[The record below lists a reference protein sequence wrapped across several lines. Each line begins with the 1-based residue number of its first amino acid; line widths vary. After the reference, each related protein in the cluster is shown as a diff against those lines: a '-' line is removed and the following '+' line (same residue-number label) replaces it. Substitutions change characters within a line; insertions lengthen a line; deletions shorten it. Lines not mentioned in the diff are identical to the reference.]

1 MGRLNLITRLRKIV
15 ASLAS
20 HLQVKLVLLLLAA
33 VSWFFVH
40 TSQEMEVE
48 FALPL
53 VVDMDLPEHRT
64 LVVPP
69 PAEVRVLLKGRGR
82 NLLVFALFGEGRCV
96 VEGGRGGG
104 SVPLTS
110 QLLELDGAVD
120 LSVLSVFPAL
130 LNLDVDRLETRRL
143 PVRLAGRL
151 EASDGY
157 VLTGEPRLEPDHV
170 KVSGPRSVLDTL
182 GQVWTEVVGLENR
195 RRGLELDLS
204 LVAPASQV
212 LVEPATV
219 RLVADV
225 QRRAERRFTGIPL
238 RVRNLPAP
246 LSVRPRSLDLTI
258 VGGEDALAALEK
270 KDIQA
275 VLDGARLDPD
285 VSRAPCR
292 IILPDGF
299 SWTDPDPALFR
310 ISGRRERR
318 AEPAPANPD
327 GSTVPPLP

>member
-1 MGRLNLITRLRKIV
+1 MGRLNLLARLRKIV
-15 ASLAS
+15 AGLTS

-53 VVDMDLPEHRT
+53 EVSMDLPEHRT

-82 NLLVFALFGEGRCV
+82 NLLVFALFGEGRCL

-151 EASDGY
+151 EASEGF

-170 KVSGPRSVLDTL
+170 TVSGPRSVLDTL
-182 GQVWTEVVGLENR
+182 GQVWTEVVGLEHR
-195 RRGLELDLS
+195 RRGVEMELS

-212 LVEPATV
+212 LVEPSTV
-219 RLVADV
+219 RLEADV

-246 LSVRPRSLDLTI
+246 LSVRPRSLDLTV
-258 VGGEDALAALEK
+258 VGGEDALLDLEK
-270 KDIQA
+270 EDIKA

-285 VSRAPCR
+285 ASRAPCR

-310 ISGRRERR
+310 ITGRSGRS
-318 AEPAPANPD
+318 ATPARDSLD
-327 GSTVPPLP
+327 GHAVPPQP

>member
-1 MGRLNLITRLRKIV
+1 MGRVNLLLRLRKIL

-48 FALPL
+48 FAFPL
-53 VVDMDLPEHRT
+53 QVELDLPEHRT
-64 LVVPP
+64 LVEPP

-82 NLLVFALFGEGRCV
+82 NLLVFALFGEGICR

-104 SVPLTS
+104 SVPLSS
-110 QLLELDGAVD
+110 QQLELDGAVD

-143 PVRLAGRL
+143 PVRMAGL
-151 EASDGY
+151 LDAADGF
-157 VLTGEPRLEPDHV
+157 VLTGEVRLEPDHV

-182 GQVWTEVVGLENR
+182 GQVWTEGVELGAR
-195 RRGLELDLS
+195 RRGVDEELS
-204 LVAPASQV
+204 LVVPATQV
-212 LVEPATV
+212 VVEPAQV
-219 RLVADV
+219 RLVAEI
-225 QRRAERRFTGIPL
+225 QRRAERRFTAIPL

-246 LSVRPRSLDLTI
+246 LSVRPRSLDLTV
-258 VGGEDALAALEK
+258 VGGAEALEGLEK

-275 VLDGARLDPD
+275 VLDGNRLDPD
-285 VSRAPCR
+285 AARAPCR

-310 ISGRRERR
+310 IVGRRERR
-318 AEPAPANPD
+318 TAPADDSLRGSNP
-327 GSTVPPLP
+327 SPTP